1 MRDLSLII
9 PVYKNEASLPD
20 LLAALR
26 ALNTQLQDRLEVVF
40 VIDGSPDRCH
50 EILRQQLPA
59 QPFAATLVLLSRNF
73 GSFAAVRA
81 GLERARGRCF
91 AVMAADLQEPPE
103 LAARMFELLQTEPV
117 DVVVGVR
124 SARDDPALQRWQA
137 SLFWAAY
144 RRWVVPQM
152 PPGGVDV
159 FACNLVFRDALLVLE
174 ERRSS
179 LIAQI
184 FWLGFRRAEL
194 PYQRRARAH
203 GESAWT
209 WRKKVSYLADSVFAF
224 TDLPIRGLLLTGSV
238 GVLAATA
245 LGLLAVIGRLMG
257 WIAVSGYTMTMVV
270 ILFFGALN
278 LLSLGVV
285 GSYAWRAYENTKQ
298 RPQALVLAVQH
309 FAGGTEG
316 AR

>member
-26 ALNTQLQDRLEVVF
+26 ALNGQLQDRLEVVF

-224 TDLPIRGLLLTGSV
+224 TDLPIRGLLLAGSV
-238 GVLAATA
+238 GVLAATM

>member
-26 ALNTQLQDRLEVVF
+26 ALNGQLQDRLEVVF

>member
-20 LLAALR
+20 LLSALR
-26 ALNTQLQDRLEVVF
+26 ALNGQLQDRLEVVF

-224 TDLPIRGLLLTGSV
+224 TDLPIRGLLLAGSV
-238 GVLAATA
+238 GVLAATM